1 VTRFS
6 LARLI
11 SSVIFYA
18 LLVIII
24 LVAIPYGTVE
34 PWWVAL
40 FAILIFALGILWIIE
55 GYISGGWF
63 VREHTLLLPL
73 VALGIFALIQTWA
86 WPMASAPSNPL
97 VPDYWISSDP
107 FATKFFALKLFA
119 LALTCA
125 LLLRYLTTTG
135 RLQALVWVIIGVACA
150 SALFGI
156 VRQTAQRSEMGF
168 ILPFL
173 KRDYGYGQF
182 INKNHFALLMEMGF
196 GLALGMIIGGGTR
209 RDRALLYLAPILPI
223 WTALVLS
230 NSRGGILSM
239 LAQVMF
245 GVLIFPSPTRSKMGE
260 PSSLGAIWWR
270 LKGSLLFRALLSACL
285 LIAIAV
291 GIIWIGGDDVV
302 SRMESVREEVSV
314 EGLEGT
320 ARVQRKEIW
329 KSSLRLVKEHWIAGA
344 GLGAYGVAINQY
356 HQGSG
361 QLVPREAHNDYLEL
375 LASGGVIGVALCAWF
390 LVAFTKRAR
399 QVLRESHS
407 FRRAACYGALIAIFG
422 VAIHSFVDFG
432 LHVTVNS
439 VVLMALVAIAT
450 ARVPAESDPAAA
462 NRL

>member
-6 LARLI
+6 SARLI
-11 SSVIFYA
+11 SGVIFYS
-18 LLVIII
+18 LLVIIV

-34 PWWVAL
+34 PWWIAL
-40 FAILIFALGILWIIE
+40 FAILSFALGILWVIE
-55 GYISGGWF
+55 GYLSGGWF
-63 VREHTLLLPL
+63 VREHAHLLPL
-73 VALGIFALIQTWA
+73 VALGIFALIQTWPFA
-86 WPMASAPSNPL
+86 AAPSNQL
-97 VPDYWISSDP
+97 VSDYWISSDP
-107 FATKFFALKLFA
+107 FATKFFALQLFA

-125 LLLRYLTTTG
+125 LLLRYLTTIG
-135 RLQALVWVIIGVACA
+135 RLQALVWVVIGVACA

-156 VRQTAQRSEMGF
+156 VRQTTQRSEIGF
-168 ILPFL
+168 ILPL
-173 KRDYGYGQF
+173 LRPNSGYGQF
-182 INKNHFALLMEMGF
+182 INRNHFALLMEMGF
-196 GLALGMIIGGGTR
+196 GLALGMVIGGGAR
-209 RDRALLYLAPILPI
+209 RERTLLYLAPILPI
-223 WTALVLS
+223 WTALVLA

-245 GVLIFPSPTRSKMGE
+245 AILILQARARSEMSGPSR
-260 PSSLGAIWWR
+260 LGAIWWR
-270 LKGSLLFRALLSACL
+270 LKNSLLFRALLSTCL

-302 SRMESVREEVSV
+302 SRMETVREEVSV

-344 GLGAYGVAINQY
+344 GLGAYAVAINQY

-375 LASGGVIGVALCAWF
+375 LASGGVIGVALFAWF

-399 QVLRESHS
+399 RVMKESDA

-450 ARVPAESDPAAA
+450 ARVPSENDHAAA